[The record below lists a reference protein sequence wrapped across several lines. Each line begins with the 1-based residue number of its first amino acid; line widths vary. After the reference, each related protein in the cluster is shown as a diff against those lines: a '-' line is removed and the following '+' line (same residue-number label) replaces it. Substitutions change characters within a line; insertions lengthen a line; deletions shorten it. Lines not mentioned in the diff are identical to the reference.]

1 MLQHN
6 VACITGAAAKAQKRA
21 GTRSAANGAHAA
33 HAAVVG
39 SHVVCCG
46 APAALLLL
54 ASGAGASIGLS
65 AVQRFFLE
73 AHAYL
78 HAQELWVLI
87 LSAMFV
93 SVGGWL
99 EWRAHRGRRLSL
111 FFAASVLC
119 LALNAGVIFNHRGHS
134 EIYSVERI
142 AR

>member
-6 VACITGAAAKAQKRA
+6 AACMPKAATKAPTRA
-21 GTRSAANGAHAA
+21 RRKSAANGAHAA

-65 AVQRFFLE
+65 AVQRFFHE

-78 HAQELWVLI
+78 HTQELWVLM

-93 SVGGWL
+93 AVGGWL
-99 EWRAHRGRRLSL
+99 EWRTHRGRRLSVL
-111 FFAASVLC
+111 FAASVFC
-119 LALNAGVIFNHRGHS
+119 FALNAGVIFTHRADHT
-134 EIYSVERI
+134 EM
-142 AR
+142 